1 MDFQGVCNALA
12 MRTHC
17 SVQVNRRESNS
28 TDSFQFSSL
37 SEIGIRCNRSR
48 DSIDPSPPS
57 FFCFRSNRNALSKK
71 IFPFLPSLPLLSF
84 FLLLF
89 PPIVRLKKMEG
100 RKQDATTTFFSA
112 TAAAVVAFARYI
124 KNSRGAQKTIYFEG
138 RKLYYRAERGWQ
150 NDDFL

>member
-71 IFPFLPSLPLLSF
+71 IFLSSFPSFPLFFPSSFSPDRSIKKNGGTKTGRNNDFLSSDGGGRRS
-84 FLLLF
+84 
-89 PPIVRLKKMEG
+89 VRSVHKE
-100 RKQDATTTFFSA
+100 FSW
-112 TAAAVVAFARYI
+112 
-124 KNSRGAQKTIYFEG
+124 
-138 RKLYYRAERGWQ
+138 RAE
-150 NDDFL
+150 NNLL

>member
-48 DSIDPSPPS
+48 DSIDPSPP
-57 FFCFRSNRNALSKK
+57 FFAFDRIETRYRRRFS
-71 IFPFLPSLPLLSF
+71 FLPSLPFLFF

-100 RKQDATTTFFSA
+100 RKQDATTTSFPA